1 MKKYILL
8 VSFLLFNICVSHA
21 QELIKGRVVDPDG
34 NGIPG
39 VSVMVKGTTT
49 GTITNMDGNFQLHVP
64 ENAVLVISYV
74 GMNNIYYEVD
84 ETDITIE
91 MPVEYEEEPIPVE
104 EYEEESEEEVLV
116 EEEIEE
122 EVTPIP
128 KFTLPPP
135 KPSSTYVFEKSQ
147 FKKYKK
153 LKEIDDIISSSLLAN
168 GYTEKSYFAV
178 PNGFALVTRIEKMNE
193 DGTSA
198 EPPDRWNIDKL
209 NLKFSIRNY
218 LKALFFGTTGYYRV
232 IVFVVTDKSFHTS
245 KKKISRREAYAW
257 LNEGNLTLPDYIGN
271 MNFSNNHQIVSLV
284 YEFSKK
290 ESGEPILS
298 DPSKLTGSIHLTQSN
313 ILPWIQTQTEE

>member
-8 VSFLLFNICVSHA
+8 VTFLLFNICVSQA

-64 ENAVLVISYV
+64 EDAVLVISYI
-74 GMNNIYYEVD
+74 GMNTIEYKVD
-84 ETDITIE
+84 ESDFTIE
-91 MPVEYEEEPIPVE
+91 MPFEYEEEPIPVE
-104 EYEEESEEEVLV
+104 DIEEEQD
-116 EEEIEE
+116 

-128 KFTLPPP
+128 QFELPPP
-135 KPSSTYVFEKSQ
+135 KPSSSYVFDKSQ
-147 FKKYKK
+147 FEKYKK
-153 LKEIDDIISSSLLAN
+153 LREIDGIISGALSAN

-193 DGTSA
+193 DGTSV

-232 IVFVVTDKSFHTS
+232 IVFVVTDKSFNTS

-271 MNFSNNHQIVSLV
+271 MNFSNKHQIVSLV

-290 ESGEPILS
+290 ESAEPVFS

-313 ILPWIQTQTEE
+313 ILPWIQTKTVE